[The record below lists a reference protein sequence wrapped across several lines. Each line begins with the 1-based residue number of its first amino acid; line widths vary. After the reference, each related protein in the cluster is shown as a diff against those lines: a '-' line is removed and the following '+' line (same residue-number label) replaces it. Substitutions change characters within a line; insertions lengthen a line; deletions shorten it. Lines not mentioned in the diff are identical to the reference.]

1 MTTKEMFIFD
11 LETDGLLDTM
21 TTIHCAVAKNWKTK
35 EVHTFGPDNIK
46 EFVNLIDGQVVIGHN
61 IIGFDL
67 PALDLWTSWMGL
79 EPVAPAMEI
88 DTLVLSRLLNP
99 DRKPPEGV
107 PHRVSPNSLE
117 AWGYR
122 VGLYKGEYGK
132 QEQAFDNYNEAM
144 LSYCVRD
151 VEVTER
157 VYQALLKEMQET

>member
-1 MTTKEMFIFD
+1 MTTKRMLIFD
-11 LETDGLLDTM
+11 IETNGLLDTM
-21 TTIHCAVAKNWKTK
+21 DKIHCAVAKDWKTK
-35 EVHTFGPDNIK
+35 EVFTFGPNNIK
-46 EFVNLIDGQVVIGHN
+46 DFVNLIHGQVVIGHN

-67 PALDLWTSWMGL
+67 PALYLWARWMGV

-99 DRKPPEGV
+99 DREPPKGV

-132 QEQAFDNYNEAM
+132 QEKAFDSFSEEM
-144 LSYCVRD
+144 LEYCKRD

-157 VYQALLKEMQET
+157 VYDSLLKEMVD